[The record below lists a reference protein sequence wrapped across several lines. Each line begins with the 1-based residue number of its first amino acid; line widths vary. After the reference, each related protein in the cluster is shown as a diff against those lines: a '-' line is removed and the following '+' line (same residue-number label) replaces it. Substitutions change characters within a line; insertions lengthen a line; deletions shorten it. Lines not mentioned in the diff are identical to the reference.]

1 MAGISGL
8 NGNLIG
14 GSHRLGSWDLTPDKL
29 QTKEV
34 GGAAVD
40 LLGFSGTGCWIQ
52 VQMLRKKVAYDKDK
66 RRATTKQTTNCS
78 NCARGEMAKNV
89 KMADVSCGRTMHSS
103 FVPF

>member
-40 LLGFSGTGCWIQ
+40 FRGL
-52 VQMLRKKVAYDKDK
+52 VAGYRCKCFA
-66 RRATTKQTTNCS
+66 RRWPMIKIGREPQPNKQPTAATAQGEKWLKMSKWQT
-78 NCARGEMAKNV
+78 
-89 KMADVSCGRTMHSS
+89 
-103 FVPF
+103 